1 MASDEIVWQVIN
13 NQFCSFKL
21 KTTKESNF
29 CRNEYNVT
37 GLCRS
42 QYCPLANSRYATVRQ
57 GPNGIFLY
65 IKAVERAHMPNKWWE
80 KIKLPSNYA
89 KALEEI
95 DTRLIFFPKVLV
107 HRCKQRLTR
116 LTQVAIRT
124 KRLMKE
130 NERLGEK
137 LVPKLAPKVRRR
149 EETRM
154 RKAEAAAKI
163 ERAIEREL
171 LQRMKEGAYGEQP
184 LNVDEKVWQRFLKRQ
199 EKSGEALRD
208 EDLDEGIEEEEETE
222 HEYEYERGEAAGD
235 VEYVSDVEGE
245 SDEDRD
251 DLEDW
256 IGDKSSDQGD
266 GSSEEEDD
274 SEDSSEDEDTDDE
287 ELKKALGSLKR
298 KRPASRPAK
307 PVKKGRKGPHVEIE
321 YEREPAVRQAITS

>member
-1 MASDEIVWQVIN
+1 
-13 NQFCSFKL
+13 
-21 KTTKESNF
+21 
-29 CRNEYNVT
+29 
-37 GLCRS
+37 
-42 QYCPLANSRYATVRQ
+42 
-57 GPNGIFLY
+57 
-65 IKAVERAHMPNKWWE
+65 
-80 KIKLPSNYA
+80 
-89 KALEEI
+89 
-95 DTRLIFFPKVLV
+95 
-107 HRCKQRLTR
+107 
-116 LTQVAIRT
+116 
-124 KRLMKE
+124 MKE

-199 EKSGEALRD
+199 ENSGEALRD

-245 SDEDRD
+245 SDEDLD

-256 IGDKSSDQGD
+256 IGGKSSDQGD